1 MMTNLWHRLS
11 PRIRKTINIITII
24 AGLILI
30 LDVGAVIGFS
40 LTHPTI
46 PDHVD
51 AIVVLGSKVGTP
63 SLTQRTLTGFRYFQ
77 QGKTDTIVLSGS
89 RGKDEPISETQAM
102 ADVIKAEVERTHGN
116 MPHLILDTRSNK
128 TSENLINSKSLIP
141 SDGSI
146 ILVSDGFHMARSLLL
161 AKDAGFQRVFW
172 DSPASTYYSLLD
184 LSYYYAR
191 EVVAIIVMLPRLI

>member
-1 MMTNLWHRLS
+1 MTNPWHRLS
-11 PRIRKTINIITII
+11 PRMQKTLNITTII
-24 AGLILI
+24 VGLILV

-63 SLTQRTLTGFRYFQ
+63 ALTQRTLTGLKYYQ

-89 RGKDEPISETQAM
+89 RGRDESISEAQAM
-102 ADVIKAEVERTHGN
+102 ANVIKAEVERTHGK
-116 MPHLILDTRSNK
+116 MPHLILDTRSNN

-141 SDGSI
+141 AAKSI

-161 AKDAGFQRVFW
+161 AKDVGFQRVYW
-172 DSPASTYYSLLD
+172 DSPAPTYYSLPD

-191 EVVAIIVMLPRLI
+191 EAVAIIVMLPRLI